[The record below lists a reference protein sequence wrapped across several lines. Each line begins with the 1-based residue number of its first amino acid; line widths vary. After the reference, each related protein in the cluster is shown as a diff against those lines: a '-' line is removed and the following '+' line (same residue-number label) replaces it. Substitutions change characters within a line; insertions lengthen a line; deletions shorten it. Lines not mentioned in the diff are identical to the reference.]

1 MKKIL
6 LAAALVLALGLGANA
21 QYNNGSR
28 DSFFND
34 WSDFDNGL
42 LRTDNPTPDMI
53 LPEHGLF
60 NNQDAPLGSGL
71 LILTVLGAGYALRRN
86 EE

>member
-42 LRTDNPTPDMI
+42 LRTEEPNMN

-71 LILTVLGAGYALRRN
+71 LILTVLGAGYALRRK